1 MTTTQRDLPFGAGA
15 LRLRGRVWWMFYMD
29 NAGGRHQVTTG
40 KTDYNEA
47 RRLLAQLVL
56 PIWRERMAAIEAI
69 ANGSGTKTDSKSGS
83 ITTGR
88 DKRSRAAG
96 GRGGRRKSSGSDA
109 KNPASPRAR
118 SRV

>member
-56 PIWRERMAAIEAI
+56 PIWRERIAAIEVI
-69 ANGSGTKTDSKSGS
+69 AGETGKSRTAEGAPTKGDRQLRTAG
-83 ITTGR
+83 GGH
-88 DKRSRAAG
+88 KRSDSSRVRRAGPRQRAKKTG
-96 GRGGRRKSSGSDA
+96 GRQ
-109 KNPASPRAR
+109 
-118 SRV
+118 